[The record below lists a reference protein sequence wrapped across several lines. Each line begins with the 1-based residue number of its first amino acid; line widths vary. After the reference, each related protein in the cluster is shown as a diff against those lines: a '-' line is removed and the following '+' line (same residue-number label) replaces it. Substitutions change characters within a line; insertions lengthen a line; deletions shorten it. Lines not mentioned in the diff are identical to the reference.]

1 MAANESVEIRMADLI
16 PKTKRVDAIQC
27 FVSRETPIVRIA
39 DADADADGA
48 VGVGYSLRLAR
59 AVLRSSNSSPARWRQ
74 R

>member
-1 MAANESVEIRMADLI
+1 MAANEGVEIRMADLI

-27 FVSRETPIVRIA
+27 FVSQETPIVRI
-39 DADADADGA
+39 ADADGA